1 MFLQNCNSDHIEPY
15 SPSSDEDEP
24 PPLPPPRGESLTRSY
39 MTEGP
44 PVDRPLP
51 KIPNST
57 SLNEFPYEESEDSK
71 QNDPPSR
78 PLPIV
83 PSQDED
89 EEEVGEEEAEED
101 IEAVAS
107 SSEDEMLSADSN
119 HSVTQSVR

>member
-1 MFLQNCNSDHIEPY
+1 
-15 SPSSDEDEP
+15 
-24 PPLPPPRGESLTRSY
+24 

-89 EEEVGEEEAEED
+89 EEEEEEVEED

-119 HSVTQSVR
+119 HSLTQSVRYKTIFPTLIFISLYFKQTLPPP